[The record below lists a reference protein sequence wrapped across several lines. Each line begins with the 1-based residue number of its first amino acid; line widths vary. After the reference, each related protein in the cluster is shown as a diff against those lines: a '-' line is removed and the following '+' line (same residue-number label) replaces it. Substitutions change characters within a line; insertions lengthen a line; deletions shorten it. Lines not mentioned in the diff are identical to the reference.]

1 MRWLV
6 VTATKALLLVAL
18 WVACV
23 EGMFAY
29 AATHPAAVAILWGI
43 AVVPTVAL
51 FESVKKEL

>member
-6 VTATKALLLVAL
+6 VTAAKGVLLVVL

-29 AATHPAAVAILWGI
+29 AATHPAAVVILWGV

-51 FESVKKEL
+51 FESVRKEL